1 MPILRIN
8 RKSEFF
14 YKLRNYD
21 IHIDGIKCG
30 KVKNGEIKDFEV
42 AEGKHTVRA
51 RVDWAGSEVVTLN
64 FKEGDIKSLEVGGL
78 KYANEFVYT
87 GIILFVS
94 HFVLSYLYKFNY
106 LLILMGVVLIAKL
119 YFLTIGRKTYLA
131 LKKMD

>member
-21 IHIDGIKCG
+21 IHIDGVKCG

-42 AEGKHTVRA
+42 TEGKHTVRA
-51 RVDWAGSEVVTLN
+51 RVDWAGSEEVTLD

-78 KYANEFVYT
+78 KYANEFVYA
-87 GIILFVS
+87 GIILFIS
-94 HFVLSYLYKFNY
+94 HFAASYFFKFNY
-106 LLILMGVVLIAKL
+106 LLILMAVVLIAKL

-131 LKKMD
+131 LKVME

>member
-21 IHIDGIKCG
+21 IHIDGVKCG

-42 AEGKHTVRA
+42 TEGKHTVRA
-51 RVDWAGSEVVTLN
+51 RVDWAGSEEVTLD

-78 KYANEFVYT
+78 KYANEFVYV

-94 HFVLSYLYKFNY
+94 HFVVSYLYRFNY
-106 LLILMGVVLIAKL
+106 LLILMAVVLIAKL

-131 LKKMD
+131 LKKME